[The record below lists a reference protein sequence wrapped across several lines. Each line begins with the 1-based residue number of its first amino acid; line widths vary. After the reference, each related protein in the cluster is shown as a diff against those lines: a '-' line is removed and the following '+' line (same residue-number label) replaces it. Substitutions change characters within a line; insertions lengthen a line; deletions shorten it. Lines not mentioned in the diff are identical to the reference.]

1 MVTTIINVTNDNII
15 IIITDIIII
24 IIIIIIIVKAREP
37 TRCRGPRGPLRPPGS
52 IV

>member
-15 IIITDIIII
+15 IIIITDI